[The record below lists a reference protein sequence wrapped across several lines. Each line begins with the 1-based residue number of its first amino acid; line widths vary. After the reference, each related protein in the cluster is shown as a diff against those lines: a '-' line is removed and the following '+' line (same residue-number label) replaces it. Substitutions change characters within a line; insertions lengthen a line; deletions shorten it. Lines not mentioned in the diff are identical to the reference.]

1 LHSHAPLA
9 TATRVSVK
17 PTSAPKRDFALKPL
31 QGLKVLELARI
42 LAGPWAGQT
51 LADLGAEVIKV
62 ERPGAGDDTRGWGP
76 PFVAAA
82 DGTRG
87 DAAYYH
93 SCNRGKRS
101 VAIDFERE
109 EGRRLVR
116 QLATRADVVIE
127 NFKTGGL
134 MKYGLDYRSLKAV
147 NPRLVYCS
155 ITGFGQT
162 GPYAHRAGYDF
173 MIQGMGGIMDLTG
186 DPNGEPQKPGIA
198 YADIFCGLYSV
209 IAIQAALARRAATGD
224 GAYIDMALMDSQVA
238 VLANQALNFLSSGV
252 APRRLGNAHPNL
264 VPYQVFKVADG
275 HIIIATGNDRQTR
288 DLCRVL
294 GVEALADDPRFARN
308 ADRIAHRDIFIAL
321 LEERTQ
327 QFRAADL
334 LAALEK
340 AIVPAGPINTVA
352 QVFADP
358 QVKAREMRID
368 LPSKAAASGSVP
380 NVRAPMLLDGGPM
393 LVDRA
398 APALGE
404 DSEAVLQELGVSP
417 AEIQALRA
425 TGIVG

>member
-1 LHSHAPLA
+1 M
-9 TATRVSVK
+9 
-17 PTSAPKRDFALKPL
+17 KPL

-109 EGRRLVR
+109 EGRRLVQ
-116 QLATRADVVIE
+116 QLAARADVVIE

-134 MKYGLDYRSLKAV
+134 VKYGLDYPSLKAI

-162 GPYAHRAGYDF
+162 GPYARRAGYDF

-186 DPNGEPQKPGIA
+186 DPNGEPQKPGVA
-198 YADIFCGLYSV
+198 YADISCGLYSV
-209 IAIQAALARRAATGD
+209 IAIQAALARRATSGE
-224 GAYIDMALMDSQVA
+224 GAYIDMALMDTQVA
-238 VLANQALNFLSSGV
+238 VLANQALNFLTSG
-252 APRRLGNAHPNL
+252 APPRRLGNAHPNL
-264 VPYQVFKVADG
+264 VPYQVFEVADG
-275 HIIIATGNDRQTR
+275 HVIIATGNDRQNR

-308 ADRIAHRDIFIAL
+308 ADRIAHRDVYIGL
-321 LEERTQ
+321 LEGRTKT
-327 QFRAADL
+327 FRAADL

-340 AIVPAGPINTVA
+340 AVVPAGPINTVA
-352 QVFADP
+352 QVFEDP
-358 QVKAREMRID
+358 QVEARGMRID
-368 LPSKAAASGSVP
+368 LPSKAAAAGRVP
-380 NVRAPMLLDGGPM
+380 NVRAPMLVDGDAMIP
-393 LVDRA
+393 DRA
-398 APALGE
+398 APRLGE
-404 DSEAVLQELGVSP
+404 DSDALLAGLGLSA
-417 AEIQALRA
+417 AEIAALREK
-425 TGIVG
+425 GVVG